1 MSIDKI
7 AMDLEKLDVLYAEQI
22 RSFDA
27 AQALPDLKTQI
38 EDRKKAFDTLR
49 QHVADILPAMKDQ
62 DIVANHDAMEEMVK
76 HLKLLAQ
83 QNKTL
88 KGRVEAV
95 KEELK
100 TNMAQLNTGRK
111 VINAYRPP
119 QSVRNRPKVLTIR
132 NY

>member
-27 AQALPDLKTQI
+27 QVLPDLKTQI
-38 EDRKKAFDTLR
+38 EDRKKAFDTLK
-49 QHVADILPAMKDQ
+49 QHLTDILPAMKDQ
-62 DIVANHDAMEEMVK
+62 DIVEDHNAMEEMIK

-83 QNKTL
+83 QNQTL

-95 KEELK
+95 KERLK
-100 TNMAQLNTGRK
+100 TSMAQLNTGKK
-111 VINAYRPP
+111 VINAYRAP
-119 QSVRNRPKVLTIR
+119 QSVRNRPKVFTIR

>member
-27 AQALPDLKTQI
+27 QVLPDFKTQI
-38 EDRKKAFDTLR
+38 ENRKKAFDILK
-49 QHVADILPAMKDQ
+49 QHVADILPAMKNQ
-62 DIVANHDAMEEMVK
+62 DIVENHDAMAEIIN

-95 KEELK
+95 KEGLK

-111 VINAYRPP
+111 VINAYRAP
-119 QSVRNRPKVLTIR
+119 QSVRDRSRALNIR

>member
-7 AMDLEKLDVLYAEQI
+7 AIDLEKLDVLYEEQI

-27 AQALPDLKTQI
+27 QALPDLKAQI
-38 EDRKKAFDTLR
+38 EDRKKAFDTLK
-49 QHVADILPAMKDQ
+49 QHVADILPAMKNQ
-62 DIVANHDAMEEMVK
+62 DIVENHNAMEEMIT
-76 HLKLLAQ
+76 HLTLLVQ

-111 VINAYRPP
+111 VINAYRAP
-119 QSVRNRPKVLTIR
+119 QSVRNRPKVLNIR
-132 NY
+132 KY

>member
-7 AMDLEKLDVLYAEQI
+7 AMDLEKINVLYVEQI
-22 RSFDA
+22 RSFD

-38 EDRKKAFDTLR
+38 EERKKAFDTLK
-49 QHVADILPAMKDQ
+49 QHVGDVLSAMKDHG
-62 DIVANHDAMEEMVK
+62 IVENHNAMEEMIK
-76 HLKLLAQ
+76 HLKLLAR

-95 KEELK
+95 KEALK

-111 VINAYRPP
+111 VIDAYRAP
-119 QSVRNRPKVLTIR
+119 QSIRNRPKVLTIR